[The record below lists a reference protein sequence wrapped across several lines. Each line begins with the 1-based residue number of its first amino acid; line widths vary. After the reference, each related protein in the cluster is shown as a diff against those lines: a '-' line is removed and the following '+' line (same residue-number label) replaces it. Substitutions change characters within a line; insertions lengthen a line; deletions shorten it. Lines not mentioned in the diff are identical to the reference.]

1 MAYDCKLYINSSAP
15 DYFNK
20 VLSGETTVSCEFK
33 TPIDV
38 ENPTVYI
45 SATNAYDG
53 YNYMYIAE
61 FGRYYFAKVIGGNG
75 QTLTFQCH
83 SDPLMSFKSQIR
95 ACPAVIA
102 RNPWHWDMYLPDPKL
117 PVEARTVSAIL
128 KFKDA
133 LDQNPDFF
141 SGSSNCYI
149 ITTLGGA
156 SS

>member
-1 MAYDCKLYINSSAP
+1 MSYDCKLYINSSAP
-15 DYFNK
+15 DYFDK
-20 VLSGETTVSCEFK
+20 VLTGETTVSCEIK
-33 TPIDV
+33 APIDV

-45 SATNAYDG
+45 SATDAYDG

-61 FGRYYFAKVIGGNG
+61 FGRYYWAKPICGNG
-75 QTLTFQCH
+75 QTITFHCQ
-83 SDPLMSFKSQIR
+83 SDPLMSFASQIR

-117 PVEARTVSAIL
+117 PVESRTVSAIL
-128 KFKDA
+128 KFKDS

-141 SGSSNCYI
+141 SGSDNCYV

-156 SS
+156 GS